1 MGRLGILLGD
11 LITTQ
16 KPCYV
21 IILSCSYKFLNSYL
35 YIPNNLKDEK
45 DHIQADIISYKI
57 FLQLMVTVFKEKLSL
72 QLPLIF
78 YSSIRF
84 LFETAFISE
93 QIEENRFGAL
103 LEISDKFFTK
113 FNAFSYMIL
122 QLRLKKVCEISKPYC
137 MTLKTVARQFCSKGR
152 RLYHKSQG

>member
-103 LEISDKFFTK
+103 LEISDKCITK
-113 FNAFSYMIL
+113 TVFSYMIL
-122 QLRLKKVCEISKPYC
+122 EFRLKTVWKISRPYC
-137 MTLKTVARQFCSKGR
+137 MTLKTPPRQF
-152 RLYHKSQG
+152 